1 MSRLCMSLIIAKS
14 SSVRS
19 SPGDSSGFW
28 GGKLLLP
35 RSKATCTSAFQST
48 LCSILIRNS
57 GLQSILSSCCNWQF
71 ASYRSGKLSLLL
83 SQALTE
89 HLRKFDV
96 SNFIIVREGGM
107 ALTQWNMID
116 YFYQRS
122 NYHSHASLSYLSSQ
136 LFQNFSDSSIM
147 IS

>member
-89 HLRKFDV
+89 HLRKLDV
-96 SNFIIVREGGM
+96 SNFIILQEGDGTNAM
-107 ALTQWNMID
+107 EYE

-122 NYHSHASLSYLSSQ
+122 NHHLASFVVISSH
-136 LFQNFSDSSIM
+136 LFQNFSSSSIM